1 MSGIDFTARPTV
13 LLTGASGVVG
23 QALLAELTDHNVI
36 CLTRNRPVTG
46 DNVLSIRGDLTVSNF
61 GLDRD
66 EYNEVVRRIDAII
79 HCAAVTSFGAGK
91 SETDDINVRGTGE
104 VIALAQR
111 AGVPLHHVSTAFVAR
126 TELARDNGSSAR
138 PEFYL
143 DSKRAAERLVRDS
156 GVPATVIRPS
166 VVIGDSVTGRISQF
180 QGLHGIAGAVFKNA
194 LPLLPLEPGSR
205 VDFLPQDVVARA
217 IAGLLRAGVTDGDF
231 WVTAGEAAV
240 TVDQMVELALETGR
254 GLGLELH
261 APRLVSQ
268 DMVDRLIRPVFIDP
282 LPKWRRRRFDD
293 MLAMT
298 ALFCTPQPFESS
310 CDRIPGITAPT
321 TSGLRDAF
329 VASLRYYA
337 QAKGLPRDSEAAA

>member
-13 LLTGASGVVG
+13 LLTGAGGVVG
-23 QALLAELTDHNVI
+23 QALLTELGDHNVI
-36 CLTRNRPVTG
+36 CLTHKRPVTG
-46 DNVLSIRGDLTVSNF
+46 PHVLSIRGDLTLSRF
-61 GLDRD
+61 GLDREEYD
-66 EYNEVVRRIDAII
+66 ELVRRVDAIV
-79 HCAAVTSFGAGK
+79 HCAAVTAFGAGK
-91 SETDDINVRGTGE
+91 DATCDVNVRGTGE

-111 AGVPLHHVSTAFVAR
+111 ADVPLHHISTAFVAR
-126 TELARDNGSSAR
+126 TELARDDGGTAR
-138 PEFYL
+138 PEVYL

-166 VVIGDSVTGRISQF
+166 VVIGDSATGRIAQF

-194 LPLLPLEPGSR
+194 LPLLPLQPGSR
-205 VDFLPQDVVARA
+205 IDFLPQDLIAGAV
-217 IAGLLRAGVTDGDF
+217 AGLLRAGVTDGDF
-231 WVTAGEAAV
+231 WITAGEAAL

-254 GLGLELH
+254 GFGLELN

-282 LPKWRRRRFDD
+282 LPKWQRRRFDD

-310 CDRIPGITAPT
+310 CDRVPGIVAPS
-321 TSGLRDAF
+321 TSALRDAF
-329 VASLRYYA
+329 VASLRHYA
-337 QAKGLPRDSEAAA
+337 QAKGLLRDSEVAA